1 MLALCLVMIA
11 CSAAAL
17 ALTALGSHR
26 TLLALATELV
36 MLVAMVDVCLFGSV
50 LLPGVGWAVLLLA
63 GVIVRA
69 PGLRGDAPGKF
80 AAVAHL
86 GGLLATAGLLV
97 LLSGGSGHEMT
108 TDAAAHHPPGATLAT
123 TVAAAAAL
131 YLAAETSL
139 LVRALRARTTRRRRD
154 AARAAAAAASMLAM
168 LSMAVL
174 GS

>member
-1 MLALCLVMIA
+1 MLALCLVMIV
-11 CSAAAL
+11 CSVAAL
-17 ALTALGSHR
+17 VLTTLGSHH
-26 TLLALATELV
+26 TVLALATELA

-80 AAVAHL
+80 ATVAHL

-108 TDAAAHHPPGATLAT
+108 TDAPRHHAPGATLAA
-123 TVAAAAAL
+123 TVGVAAAL
-131 YLAAETSL
+131 YLAAETGL
-139 LVRALRARTTRRRRD
+139 MVRAIRARTPRRRRD
-154 AARAAAAAASMLAM
+154 AARAASAAVSMLAM

-174 GS
+174 GA